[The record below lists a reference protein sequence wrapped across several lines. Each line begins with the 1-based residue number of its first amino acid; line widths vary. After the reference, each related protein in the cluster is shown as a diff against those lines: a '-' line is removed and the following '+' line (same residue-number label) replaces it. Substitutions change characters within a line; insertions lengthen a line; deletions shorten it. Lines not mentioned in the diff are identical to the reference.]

1 MDYKIIITINNNEL
15 ELANQY
21 AKICRYVRVSVCHE
35 RYWTVFVFCFFF
47 LVAKLLLFPGK
58 LKQLML
64 LNFGNSYRVVYD
76 NIHIIYSRIVSCN

>member
-47 LVAKLLLFPGK
+47 LG
-58 LKQLML
+58 
-64 LNFGNSYRVVYD
+64 
-76 NIHIIYSRIVSCN
+76 C